1 MSMTTKNLLGSKEF
15 PAHAKNRKMMF
26 WGADQGKKL
35 AELDD
40 SHLKII
46 GGMIKNKFQNYS
58 TINGYSKDAWLAA
71 IKTEEQFR
79 NAQIN
84 ILANNTSGKLR
95 MVLKKLMI

>member
-1 MSMTTKNLLGSKEF
+1 MKSLKIDNKEF

-46 GGMIKNKFQNYS
+46 VGMIKDKFQNYS
-58 TINGYSKDAWLAA
+58 TINGYSKDAWLLA

-79 NAQIN
+79 NTQIN
-84 ILANNTSGKLR
+84 ILANQTSGKLR